1 MAAANNELQLLRT
14 LAQVSPDALNV
25 RTDLYWRVAVIL
37 YGRVTV
43 ILHGRVAVL
52 SVQTWS

>member
-37 YGRVTV
+37 YGRVAV
-43 ILHGRVAVL
+43 ILHGWVAVL